1 LKAEREQGITIDV
14 AYRYFSTANRKFII
28 ADTPGHEQYTRN
40 MATGASTCDLAV
52 ILVDARNG
60 VVTQT
65 KRHSFI
71 VSLLGIK
78 HVLVA
83 VNKMDLVDF
92 RREVY
97 EQIRRD
103 YIDFAARLDIPDL
116 HFLPISALKGDNI
129 VDPSPNMPWYQGS
142 TLMHFLDNV
151 YIGSDRNLED
161 FRFPVQLVSRPNLD
175 FRGFCGTIASGIIRR
190 GDEIMVL
197 PSRKT
202 SRVKSIVTF
211 DGQQDEAFVPQAV
224 TLTLTDEIDV
234 SRGDMIVRPGNL
246 PKLEQRFDAMIVWM
260 SEQPMVPGKSVSVQA
275 DNQAGQRDD
284 RHAPLPGGREHA
296 APAGRAHVGLNEI
309 GRCAITLAE
318 PIAFDDYRRNRST
331 GSLIV
336 IDRLTNV
343 TVGAGMIMARVT
355 AEQRHDHWDEQPASS
370 LLHSQSSQVS
380 SDERQARFGQR
391 PATILLTG
399 LTGSGKTTIA
409 CALERRLFDMG
420 RVSTVLDGQNL
431 RLGISR
437 DLGFTA
443 EDRSENLR
451 RGAEFA
457 KLMNDA
463 GLICLAAF
471 VAPSE
476 EVRQRA
482 AQVVGRDRFLVV
494 HLSAPI
500 EVCRQRA
507 EGNPYAQAEA
517 GEIANF
523 PGVSFP
529 YDVPSCPDLTL
540 PTHELSLDECVDQIN
555 HGLALRQRDGQSFK
569 FHFRRRKHVFPVAQL
584 SPPPKMKF
592 ERLTTGPSQS
602 GRMTRRNRSG
612 CNSTWWP
619 ENASGPIEAPRSSA
633 AGGRTRAGTSVNKM
647 APKRIVGIW
656 MRRAVR
662 RRPAT
667 VIGTDWASSGICNP
681 AASTMLAVTSVGS
694 ELSCQLKLTGTR
706 SASSPPK
713 RIRWLWR
720 YTGSQSVAA
729 SRSNCSRRLS

>member
-1 LKAEREQGITIDV
+1 
-14 AYRYFSTANRKFII
+14 
-28 ADTPGHEQYTRN
+28 

-175 FRGFCGTIASGIIRR
+175 FRGFCGSIASGIIRR

-234 SRGDMIVRPGNL
+234 SRGDVIVRPGNL

-260 SEQPMVPGKSVSVQA
+260 SEQPMVPGKSYLFKQTTKQVSGTIDTLRYQV
-275 DNQAGQRDD
+275 DVNTLHRRD
-284 RHAPLPGGREHA
+284 APTL
-296 APAGRAHVGLNEI
+296 GLNEI

-471 VAPSE
+471 VAPNE

-494 HLSAPI
+494 YLSAPV

-507 EGNPYAQAEA
+507 EGNPYAQAES

-529 YDVPSCPDLTL
+529 YDVPSCPDLML
-540 PTHELSLDECVDQIN
+540 PTHELSLDECVDRVM
-555 HGLALRQRDGQSFK
+555 AL
-569 FHFRRRKHVFPVAQL
+569 L
-584 SPPPKMKF
+584 SAK
-592 ERLTTGPSQS
+592 G
-602 GRMTRRNRSG
+602 
-612 CNSTWWP
+612 
-619 ENASGPIEAPRSSA
+619 
-633 AGGRTRAGTSVNKM
+633 
-647 APKRIVGIW
+647 IV
-656 MRRAVR
+656 R
-662 RRPAT
+662 
-667 VIGTDWASSGICNP
+667 
-681 AASTMLAVTSVGS
+681 
-694 ELSCQLKLTGTR
+694 
-706 SASSPPK
+706 
-713 RIRWLWR
+713 
-720 YTGSQSVAA
+720 
-729 SRSNCSRRLS
+729 